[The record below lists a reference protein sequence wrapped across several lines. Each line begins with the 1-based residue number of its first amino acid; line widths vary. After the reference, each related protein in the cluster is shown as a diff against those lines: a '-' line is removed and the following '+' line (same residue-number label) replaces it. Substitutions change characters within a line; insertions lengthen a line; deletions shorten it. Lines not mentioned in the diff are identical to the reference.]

1 MTLRSRERRSAYD
14 SETYKDPGPYLAQV
28 VGHLDKKY
36 MGTLEVQLL
45 KTNSSGNSELEP
57 DQTLI
62 VRYASPFYGV
72 TPYKALGGNDDYQST
87 QKSYG
92 FWAVPP
98 DVGTKVLVMFVEG
111 DRSQG
116 YWFACVPDE
125 YMNFMVPDGRASTE
139 VTSDTTPSNLKGK
152 KLPVGE
158 YNKKLPQD
166 GTDPTV
172 FKKPY
177 NKDFTGVL
185 EVQGLLNDEVRG
197 TTTTSARREVPSAV
211 FGINTP
217 GPVDKRQNA
226 PKYKRGLK
234 GGEADVFVNRL
245 GGSSFVM
252 DDGDDK
258 FIRRTHAADGPP
270 LYVNK
275 EAGEQGG
282 DETIPQNELIRIR
295 TRTGHQ
301 ILLHNSED
309 LIYIANSRGTAWI
322 ELTSDGKIDI
332 HADDS
337 ISIQTDQDINL
348 TAERD
353 INMEAG
359 RNINMRAAARWSDGR
374 PTHNGLRSGQV
385 HIESEFDLR
394 LVSGRATQL
403 KTAETLD
410 LNIDREFRI
419 SSENDLHITSKGNM
433 FIAAEGSMHQ
443 QAKHSWF
450 RKTFGNMYDLVVGTN
465 YNQIGG
471 AIHTTSGDSIY
482 AKATNDVNL
491 RAMGGNFNAQS
502 KGDFNI
508 KAVGALN
515 QTATGNI
522 SVGSNGS
529 IALNGPSNITLN
541 TPGTGTEAA
550 EASPSIEGIEGNSPS
565 RPTPAFGGQ
574 RLPRIILPRVFPGAE
589 LPIPYDTIVPR
600 APQHEPWTHH
610 ENMNP
615 YAYKP
620 EMTDREGH
628 GDLPSSERVLTPD
641 TFLKNSSGRKTSE
654 YVRGS
659 GGQGMGNSGDG
670 GDGFMAFGGG
680 AFAPGAAVPK
690 DGVTTPPSGQGP
702 LATVKTKSG
711 LTAQVAAVFQPNFQ
725 GLIDDLEAT
734 GYVIKNIGGYFRRNA
749 TNTSSYSFHAS
760 GAALDINA
768 PNPAEGGTPNG
779 YFKPRPPNAPITD
792 MPSNTAQIAAK
803 HGLGWGGAW
812 REIDDAMH
820 FSAAR
825 SEGGAYALQR
835 DGIVPIPD
843 SNYEVISTETP
854 NDEAEDLSQPPPPR
868 QGNQQ

>member
-1 MTLRSRERRSAYD
+1 
-14 SETYKDPGPYLAQV
+14 
-28 VGHLDKKY
+28 
-36 MGTLEVQLL
+36 MGTLEVQLI
-45 KTNSSGNSELEP
+45 KTNSSGNSEKEP

-62 VRYASPFYGV
+62 VKYASPFYGV
-72 TPYKALGGNDDYQST
+72 TPYQALEGNDDYQST

-98 DVGTKVLVMFVEG
+98 DVGTKVLVMFIEG

-139 VTSDTTPSNLKGK
+139 LTSDATPSNLKGK

-158 YNKKLPQD
+158 YNKKLFQD
-166 GTDPTV
+166 GTDPTL

-177 NKDFTGVL
+177 NKDFTATL

-197 TTTTSARREVPSAV
+197 TTTSSARREVPSAV
-211 FGINTP
+211 VGISTP
-217 GPVDKRQNA
+217 GPLDKRQSA
-226 PKYKRGLK
+226 PKHKRGLK

-258 FIRRTHAADGPP
+258 FVRKTHAADGPP

-275 EAGEQGG
+275 EAGEPGG
-282 DETIPQNELIRIR
+282 DETIPQNEMIRFR

-337 ISIQTDQDINL
+337 ISIQTDQDINI

-374 PTHNGLRSGQV
+374 PTHNGIRSGEV
-385 HIESEFDLR
+385 HIESEFDLK

-403 KTAETLD
+403 KASETLD

-443 QAKHSWF
+443 QSKHSWF
-450 RKTFGNMYDLVVGTN
+450 RKTFGNMYDVVVGTN

-502 KGDFNI
+502 EGDFNI
-508 KAVGALN
+508 KSTAALN
-515 QTATGNI
+515 QSATGNI
-522 SVGSNGS
+522 SIGSDGS
-529 IALNGPSNITLN
+529 IALNGPANITLN
-541 TPGTGTEAA
+541 TAGTGTGAA

-565 RPTPAFGGQ
+565 RPTPAYGGT
-574 RLPRIILPRVFPGAE
+574 RLPVLVLPKVFPGAE
-589 LPIPYDTIVPR
+589 FPIPYETIVPR
-600 APQHEPWTHH
+600 APQHEPWSHH

-615 YAYKP
+615 HAFKP
-620 EMTDREGH
+620 EDTDREAPGE
-628 GDLPSSERVLTPD
+628 LPSNDRVLTPD
-641 TFLKNSSGRKTSE
+641 TFLKNTSGRTTSN
-654 YVRGS
+654 YVPGS
-659 GGQGMGNSGDG
+659 GGQGIGNSGDG
-670 GDGFMAFGGG
+670 GQGYMAYGGG
-680 AFAPGAAVPK
+680 AYAPGSAAPA
-690 DGVTTPPSGQGP
+690 GGITTPPSGQGP
-702 LATVKTKSG
+702 LASVTTKNG
-711 LTAQVAAVFQPNFQ
+711 LSTQVAAVFQRNFQ
-725 GLIDDLEAT
+725 GFIDELEST
-734 GYVIKNIGGYFRRNA
+734 GYTIRNIGGYVRRQAVGSNRW
-749 TNTSSYSFHAS
+749 SYHAS
-760 GAALDINA
+760 GAAIDINV
-768 PNPAEGGTPNG
+768 PNPVINGSPNG
-779 YFKPRPPNAPITD
+779 YFSPRPPDAPITD
-792 MPSNTAQIAAK
+792 MPANTAQIAAK

-812 REIDDAMH
+812 KSIDDAMH

-825 SEGGAYALQR
+825 AEGGAYALNR
-835 DGIVPIPD
+835 DGIIPIPD
-843 SNYEVISTETP
+843 SNYDVISTETP
-854 NDEAEDLSQPPPPR
+854 NDEAEDLSQPSPKSGSTP
-868 QGNQQ
+868 Q